1 MPGATPVRTSSEAV
15 AAAKVHPKTA
25 DRPWVNLIV
34 AWLGWLFDGM
44 EMGIYSLIAVPALK
58 DLMQTSDMKTVLS
71 QVGLLFSLF
80 LLGAALGGYSFGRL
94 GDKIG
99 RVKSLALTVIC
110 YSLFTGLSA
119 ACTEVWQFGVC
130 RFLGALGLGGEW
142 GLGVALV
149 MESWSN
155 KSRPMLAG
163 VLGAAANIGFL
174 ACALVGILMARFVPG
189 GVNEHWR
196 LILLIGTL
204 PAITV
209 LFMLFGVREP
219 EAWKRSK
226 ARGEKPDVR
235 ILLQPGLLYKT
246 VMGCLIASVVV
257 LGTWGVFQWIPSW
270 VDQLVGT
277 RQTPYQKPVTQM
289 FMALGQI
296 AGAFSGGFIA
306 EWMGRRKSYA
316 LFCIGS
322 FISSAVLFYHVHSY
336 GPALWWLVA
345 VTGVFSTAFFGWLPL
360 YLPELFPTRIR
371 ATGEG
376 ITYNFGRILAAIG
389 VFAGMANFYQWFGE
403 GARAFAKASTA
414 MASVYLIGFALIWFV
429 PETKGQ
435 TLPE

>member
-1 MPGATPVRTSSEAV
+1 MATTETVVKKSDT
-15 AAAKVHPKTA
+15 
-25 DRPWVNLIV
+25 PWVNLTV

-58 DLMQTSDMKTVLS
+58 MLMHTQDMGLVLPK
-71 QVGLLFSLF
+71 VGLLFALF
-80 LLGAALGGYSFGRL
+80 LLGAALGGYVFGSL

-99 RVKSLALTVIC
+99 RVKSLAATVIV

-119 ACTEVWQFGVC
+119 ACTDVWQFGAC

-155 KSRPMLAG
+155 KSRPALAG
-163 VLGAAANIGFL
+163 ILGAAANIGFL
-174 ACALVGILMARFVPG
+174 VCAVIGIIMAKFVSG

-196 LILLIGTL
+196 LILLIGIL

-209 LFMLFGVREP
+209 LFMLLGVREP
-219 EAWKRSK
+219 AAWKKSK
-226 ARGEKPDVR
+226 ERGEKASFGQ
-235 ILLQPGLLYKT
+235 LFQAGLAYKT
-246 VMGCLIASVVV
+246 IMGCLIASVVV

-277 RQTPYQKPVTQM
+277 NKTPFQKPITQM
-289 FMALGQI
+289 FMAIGQI
-296 AGAFSGGFIA
+296 TGAFLGGFIA
-306 EWMGRRKSYA
+306 EWIGRRKSYA
-316 LFCIGS
+316 LFCAGS
-322 FISSAVLFYHVHSY
+322 FLASLVLFYFVRSY
-336 GPALWWLVA
+336 GPLLWALSAVA
-345 VTGVFSTAFFGWLPL
+345 GVFSTAFFGWLPL

-376 ITYNFGRILAAIG
+376 VTYNFGRILAAIG
-389 VFAGMANFYQWFGE
+389 VFAGIGNLYHVFGA
-403 GARAFAKASTA
+403 GARAFAKASA
-414 MASVYLIGFALIWFV
+414 VMASVYIIGLILIWFL

-435 TLPE
+435 KLPE

>member
-1 MPGATPVRTSSEAV
+1 MNAANAVSPGSTIDVSG
-15 AAAKVHPKTA
+15 KA
-25 DRPWVNLIV
+25 DRPWVNLTV

-58 DLMQTSDMKTVLS
+58 DLLHTQNMKVVMPN
-71 QVGLLFSLF
+71 VGLMFALF
-80 LLGAALGGYSFGRL
+80 LLGAALGGYVFGRL

-99 RVKSLALTVIC
+99 RVKSLAMTVIC

-119 ACTEVWQFGVC
+119 ASTDVWQFGAC

-174 ACALVGILMARFVPG
+174 ACAIIGLMMAKFVPG

-196 LILLIGTL
+196 MILLMGIV

-209 LFMLFGVREP
+209 LFLLLGVREP
-219 EAWKRSK
+219 QAWKKSK
-226 ARGEKPDVR
+226 QRGERPDLK
-235 ILLQPGLLYKT
+235 ILWQPELRYKT
-246 VMGCLIASVVV
+246 IMGCLIASIVV

-270 VDQLVGT
+270 VDQMVGSNK
-277 RQTPYQKPVTQM
+277 TPFQKPVTQM
-289 FMALGQI
+289 FMAFGQI
-296 AGAFSGGFIA
+296 TGAFLGGFIA
-306 EWMGRRKSYA
+306 EWIGRRRSYA
-316 LFCIGS
+316 LYCIGS
-322 FISSAVLFYHVHSY
+322 LVASLALFYFVRSY
-336 GPALWWLVA
+336 GPLLWIMAAVA
-345 VTGVFSTAFFGWLPL
+345 GVFSTAFFGWLPL

-389 VFAGMANFYQWFGE
+389 VFAGMANLYRFFGE
-403 GARAFAKASTA
+403 GHRAFAKASSV
-414 MASVYLIGFALIWFV
+414 MALVYVAGLILIWFL
-429 PETKGQ
+429 PETKGKP
-435 TLPE
+435 LPE

>member
-1 MPGATPVRTSSEAV
+1 MPQNSLSTPAAVPATP
-15 AAAKVHPKTA
+15 AKG

-58 DLMQTSDMKTVLS
+58 ELLHTAKMQAVLPK
-71 QVGLLFSLF
+71 VGLMFALF
-80 LLGAALGGYSFGRL
+80 LLGAALGGYVFGRL

-119 ACTEVWQFGVC
+119 MCTDVWQFGAC

-174 ACALVGILMARFVPG
+174 VCAIIGLLMAKFVTG

-196 LILLIGTL
+196 MILLIGIL

-209 LFMLFGVREP
+209 LFMLLGVREP
-219 EAWKRSK
+219 EAWKKSK
-226 ARGEKPDVR
+226 ARGERPDVKT
-235 ILLQPGLLYKT
+235 LWQPGLRYKT
-246 VMGCLIASVVV
+246 VMGCLIASIVV

-270 VDQLVGT
+270 VDQLVGANK
-277 RQTPYQKPVTQM
+277 TPFQKPMTQM
-289 FMALGQI
+289 FMAFGQI
-296 AGAFSGGFIA
+296 TGAFFGGFIA
-306 EWMGRRKSYA
+306 EWIGRRKSYA
-316 LFCIGS
+316 LYCLGS
-322 FISSAVLFYHVHSY
+322 FVASAALFYFVRSY
-336 GPALWWLVA
+336 GPVLWIMAAVA
-345 VTGVFSTAFFGWLPL
+345 GVFSTAFFGWLPL

-376 ITYNFGRILAAIG
+376 ITYNFGRVLAAVG
-389 VFAGMANFYQWFGE
+389 VFAGMANLYHFFGD
-403 GARAFAKASTA
+403 GARAFAKASTV
-414 MASVYLIGFALIWFV
+414 MASVYIIGLIIIWFM

-435 TLPE
+435 KLPE

>member
-1 MPGATPVRTSSEAV
+1 MQAATPVTTTE
-15 AAAKVHPKTA
+15 TTE
-25 DRPWVNLIV
+25 RPWVNLIV

-58 DLMQTSDMKTVLS
+58 DLLRTTDMNVVLS
-71 QVGLLFSLF
+71 QVGLMFALF
-80 LLGAALGGYSFGRL
+80 LLGAALGGYVFGRL
-94 GDKIG
+94 GDRIG

-119 ACTEVWQFGVC
+119 ACTDVWQFGAC

-174 ACALVGILMARFVPG
+174 ACAVIGLLMARFVHG

-196 LILLIGTL
+196 MILLIGIL

-219 EAWKRSK
+219 EAWKRSRS
-226 ARGEKPDVR
+226 RGEKPDVR
-235 ILLQPGLLYKT
+235 ILLQPGLLYRT
-246 VMGCLIASVVV
+246 VMGCLAASVVV

-270 VDQLVGT
+270 IDQLVGAS
-277 RQTPYQKPVTQM
+277 QTPYQKPMTQM
-289 FMALGQI
+289 FMAFGQI
-296 AGAFSGGFIA
+296 AGAFLGGFIA
-306 EWMGRRKSYA
+306 EIMGRRKSYA
-316 LFCIGS
+316 LFCVGS
-322 FISSAVLFYHVHSY
+322 FISSAALFYFVRSY
-336 GPALWWLVA
+336 GPMLWCLVA

-376 ITYNFGRILAAIG
+376 IAYNFGRILAAIG
-389 VFAGMANFYQWFGE
+389 VFAGLSNFYHLFGE
-403 GARAFAKASTA
+403 GALAFAQASTA
-414 MASVYLIGFALIWFV
+414 MASVYLVGFVLIWFL

-435 TLPE
+435 GLPE